1 MTDESQ
7 PRALLENVAEKA
19 SQVPIKVAV
28 SDAESLLAY
37 ATSNGIAIEPD
48 VVRII
53 VSAKALLAKD
63 ECAPD
68 SFEMQTKFWS
78 ALQSLAKAVQ
88 PVTIFSLKA
97 STQKVG
103 RDGWMGLILDRVL
116 GKRFSTEAEWA
127 VRRLRRLAFVA
138 LLVLVAVQVYWGV
151 GLRLT
156 TEMAPLIAQSE
167 ANTKQHEKLMAE
179 GRTADSSEIQDLDAA
194 ATILEGEM
202 SVRYEILETW
212 NYVWR
217 SPLVFL
223 GLVHEK
229 NADDRGP
236 YASLKRAILVTDF
249 TSQAI
254 RLYVLP
260 LLYGLLG
267 ACLYVLRTLSN
278 DIRSLSYT
286 SAQKTLYRLRIYMGT
301 LAGLVIGWFL
311 QPIQAPTDFQYLT
324 PFALA
329 LLAGYSVDLL
339 FAVMDRLISAFSGK

>member
-1 MTDESQ
+1 MVSDIQ
-7 PRALLENVAEKA
+7 PGVSVENIVEKA
-19 SQVPIKVAV
+19 AEIPIKAAV
-28 SDAESLLAY
+28 SDAELLLAY
-37 ATSNGIAIEPD
+37 ATSHGIAIEPD
-48 VVRII
+48 VVATV
-53 VSAKALLAKD
+53 VSSKALLSQD
-63 ECAPD
+63 DCGPD
-68 SFEMQTKFWS
+68 SFEMQTKFWG
-78 ALQSLAKAVQ
+78 ALQSLSKAVQ

-103 RDGWMGLILDRVL
+103 RDGWMGPILDRIF
-116 GKRFSTEAEWA
+116 GERFSTEAEWA
-127 VRRLRRLAFVA
+127 VRRLRRVAFVA
-138 LLVLVAVQVYWGV
+138 LLALVAVQIYWGV

-167 ANTKQHEKLMAE
+167 ENTKQHDKLMAE
-179 GRTADSSEIQDLDAA
+179 GKTADSAEIQDLDAVDI
-194 ATILEGEM
+194 TLQREM
-202 SVRYEILETW
+202 TVRYEILEKW

-217 SPLVFL
+217 SPLVFV
-223 GLVHEK
+223 GLFHEK
-229 NADDRGP
+229 QADAGGP
-236 YASLKRAILVTDF
+236 YASLKKAILVTDF

-286 SAQKTLYRLRIYMGT
+286 SAQKTLYRLRVYMGT

-311 QPIQAPTDFQYLT
+311 QPIQAPTDLQYLT

-339 FAVMDRLISAFSGK
+339 FAVMDRLIAAFSGK